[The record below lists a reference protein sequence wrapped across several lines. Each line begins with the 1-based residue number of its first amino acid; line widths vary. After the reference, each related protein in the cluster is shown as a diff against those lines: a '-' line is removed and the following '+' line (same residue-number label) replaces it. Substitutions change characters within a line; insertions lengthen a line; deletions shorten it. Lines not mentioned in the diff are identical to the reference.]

1 MKKIT
6 ITPKDKKAG
15 AKKLDLANDTFF
27 AKMEKAGQLGS
38 TGFKASYLEPLVR
51 HIWKKSGIVPDDFR
65 VHSAGEHDA
74 LSRANGGLE
83 VKVANGI
90 IGYTRTETIRPEYC
104 KLDRYVAYCAK
115 PDEIETL
122 DDVLDCFYIFTREEF
137 LEFVATAGLKRKAGN
152 FASGCKLG
160 VNSQQLRVQ
169 NKTLPRGQKLHDCI
183 CLQPSYLEARYNAC
197 LAGYYP
203 TLRTFIEG

>member
-6 ITPKDKKAG
+6 ITPKSKTG
-15 AKKLDLANDTFF
+15 AKKLDLANDAYF
-27 AKMEKAGQLGS
+27 AKLERAGLLGS
-38 TGFKASYLEPLVR
+38 TGIRGSYLEPIVR
-51 HIWKKSGIVPDDFR
+51 HIWKKSGIVANDFH

-74 LSRANGGLE
+74 MSRANGGLE

-90 IGYTRTETIRPEYC
+90 IGYTRTETISPEYC

-115 PDEIETL
+115 PSEIETL
-122 DDVLDCFYIFTREEF
+122 DDVLDNFFIFTREEF

-160 VNSQQLRVQ
+160 VNSQALREM
-169 NKTLPRGQKLHDCI
+169 NKSLPRGEKLHDCI
-183 CLQPSYLEARYNAC
+183 CLQPTYLEARYNTC
-197 LAGYYP
+197 QAGYYP